1 MSTKPCFSDNRCE
14 ASLNVTGVA
23 ADVDTADDGVS
34 HDGDE
39 QYGKLKPT
47 HGFRQWVMQCLVGGL
62 ALILEASSP
71 PFLNSLIISK
81 KKTL

>member
-39 QYGKLKPT
+39 HDGA
-47 HGFRQWVMQCLVGGL
+47 VADVGEDDADGG
-62 ALILEASSP
+62 AGDSDAVGC
-71 PFLNSLIISK
+71 
-81 KKTL
+81 